1 MNHGLRIESLT
12 VRIPLLGG
20 SVVHAASDIDL
31 DVPAG
36 AVTALVG
43 ESGCGKSI
51 IATSVMNMLPPNAS
65 RTGTV
70 TVGTPEP
77 LPDREPEDVRPLAQF
92 ITTYPDTFQVERL
105 DLGIGALGPQ
115 FAEVTRYIDSQL
127 QLRRITALRLSGRT
141 A

>member
-1 MNHGLRIESLT
+1 MNQQGAPERQPKVLCA
-12 VRIPLLGG
+12 PL
-20 SVVHAASDIDL
+20 V
-31 DVPAG
+31 
-36 AVTALVG
+36 
-43 ESGCGKSI
+43 
-51 IATSVMNMLPPNAS
+51 
-65 RTGTV
+65 V

-77 LPDREPEDVRPLAQF
+77 LPDQEPEDVRPLAQV

-115 FAEVTRYIDSQL
+115 CAEVTRYIDSQL